1 MKKIIVSNVEYEFII
16 LLLEE
21 LYTSSSDET
30 ISDKWISK
38 LEPTKRLFDL
48 ELDYYNI
55 RNDSQTPTKKEM
67 VKWLISKL
75 KNKNVDI

>member
-1 MKKIIVSNVEYEFII
+1 MKKIIVSKVEYEFLI

-21 LYTSSSDET
+21 LYTSSLDET

-55 RNDSQTPTKKEM
+55 RNDGQTPTKKEM

>member
-1 MKKIIVSNVEYEFII
+1 MKKIIVSKVEYEFII

-21 LYTSSSDET
+21 LYISSSDET

-55 RNDSQTPTKKEM
+55 RNDGQTPTKKEM

>member
-1 MKKIIVSNVEYEFII
+1 VEYEFLI

-21 LYTSSSDET
+21 LYISSSDET

-55 RNDSQTPTKKEM
+55 RNDGQTSTKKEM
-67 VKWLISKL
+67 VKWLLIKVKTKSSDL
-75 KNKNVDI
+75 

>member
-1 MKKIIVSNVEYEFII
+1 MKKVIVSKVEYEFLI

-21 LYTSSSDET
+21 LYISSSDET

-55 RNDSQTPTKKEM
+55 RNDGQTPTKKEM

>member
-1 MKKIIVSNVEYEFII
+1 MKKIIVSKVEYEFLI

-21 LYTSSSDET
+21 LYISSSDET

-55 RNDSQTPTKKEM
+55 RNGGQTPTKKEM
-67 VKWLISKL
+67 VKWLLIKVKSKSSDL
-75 KNKNVDI
+75 

>member
-1 MKKIIVSNVEYEFII
+1 MKKIIVSKVEYEFLI

-55 RNDSQTPTKKEM
+55 RNDGQTPTKKEM
-67 VKWLISKL
+67 VKWLLIKVKSKSSDL
-75 KNKNVDI
+75 

>member
-1 MKKIIVSNVEYEFII
+1 MKKIIVSKVEYEFII

-21 LYTSSSDET
+21 LYISSSDET

-55 RNDSQTPTKKEM
+55 RNDGQTPTKKEM
-67 VKWLISKL
+67 VKWLLIKVKTKSSDL
-75 KNKNVDI
+75 